1 MTIEQAKL
9 IFDQDNETKGYIP
22 DPENDIVFEI
32 DSYCFVI
39 QTKNGFNNVI
49 FAKFKD
55 SKMTLRQVFSEF
67 VKIIKEKNIL
77 FLRIEG
83 KGNRYRFLPKMFP
96 KSSFLS
102 ETENGRTTFY
112 IKVME

>member
-1 MTIEQAKL
+1 MTVEQAKL
-9 IFDQDNETKGYIP
+9 VFERDDETKGYIP
-22 DPENDIVFEI
+22 DSENDLVFCI

-55 SKMTLRQVFSEF
+55 SKMTLKQVFSEF

-83 KGNRYRFLPKMFP
+83 KGNRYQFLPKMFP
-96 KSSFLS
+96 KSCFLS

-112 IKVME
+112 VKVME

>member
-1 MTIEQAKL
+1 MNVYEAKQ
-9 IFDQDNETKGYIP
+9 IFDKDSETKGYVP
-22 DPENDIVFEI
+22 DEGNDLVFVI
-32 DSYCFVI
+32 DGYCFVV
-39 QTKNGFNNVI
+39 QTFGGFNNVI
-49 FAKFKD
+49 FAKFQD

-67 VKIIKEKNIL
+67 ARIIKEKDIL

>member
-9 IFDQDNETKGYIP
+9 IFDQDDETKGYIP

-32 DSYCFVI
+32 DGYCFVI
-39 QTKNGFNNVI
+39 QAKNGFNNVI
-49 FAKFKD
+49 FAKFHD
-55 SKMTLRQVFSEF
+55 SKMTLRQVFFEF
-67 VKIIKEKNIL
+67 VKIIKEKNIQ

-83 KGNRYRFLPKMFP
+83 KGNRYGFLPKMFP
-96 KSSFLS
+96 KSSFLF

-112 IKVME
+112 IKSME

>member
-1 MTIEQAKL
+1 MNVYKAKQ
-9 IFDQDNETKGYIP
+9 IFDKDPETKGYVP
-22 DPENDIVFEI
+22 DEENDLAFVI
-32 DSYCFVI
+32 DGYCFVI

-49 FAKFKD
+49 FAKFQDGKT
-55 SKMTLRQVFSEF
+55 TLRQVFSEF
-67 VKIIKEKNIL
+67 VGIIKEKDIL

-96 KSSFLS
+96 KSSFVS